1 MCVCVCVKDRNERKV
16 ASLASSTVMHLPPL
30 ILPPMFTRR
39 FFATSLQSVRL
50 SHFIVGDLNAS
61 VDPCVV
67 MHGSLGSSANFRSLA
82 KGINHLT
89 GVPFVLVDLRNHGSR

>member
-1 MCVCVCVKDRNERKV
+1 MCVCVCKGQKRKKG
-16 ASLASSTVMHLPPL
+16 SLSGKVPCGHLPPL
-30 ILPPMFTRR
+30 ILQPMLTRR